1 MKKKRRQEE
10 AREWRDI
17 EMNREMVRDRINPE
31 KAQNIRAATA
41 EEGILAYILR
51 HPDESGRIL
60 EAVADDDFVTTY
72 DRRVLSAMRAL
83 NEEHADITLTMLSTL
98 LSPDEAS
105 GVARILARSS
115 ETPVTAAMVEDYMKT
130 LAEERQKMSR
140 DAVGAAD
147 PSEIERYRQMLK
159 SKK

>member
-1 MKKKRRQEE
+1 M
-10 AREWRDI
+10 
-17 EMNREMVRDRINPE
+17 
-31 KAQNIRAATA
+31 
-41 EEGILAYILR
+41 
-51 HPDESGRIL
+51 

-72 DRRVLSAMRAL
+72 DRRVLNAMRAL

-130 LAEERQKMSR
+130 LAEERQKLSR